1 MIAYTSFFTRLY
13 QFPFQRAVLQLS
25 GNSQSSK
32 NDRKCHKCRRVNY
45 KCAKNQSTCNYMLC
59 LWTTLIYQV
68 IFRLID
74 CKPETFYIVL
84 VLKGAWLQHLRPTDL
99 YCSRKP
105 IFLIY
110 RIQFNSEEQWTKA
123 LKYMLTNL
131 KWGLAW
137 VSSQFANKWQLGVV
151 TSIPTFIYLLNT
163 VKNSHLI
170 MIKNCDTLCV
180 CHVLIKE
187 RLCFSCIVSM
197 ILYLKKEINILI
209 PLFSNWLTDQLHMC
223 TVLYKP

>member
-1 MIAYTSFFTRLY
+1 MNDFD
-13 QFPFQRAVLQLS
+13 LS
-25 GNSQSSK
+25 SNIQT
-32 NDRKCHKCRRVNY
+32 Y
-45 KCAKNQSTCNYMLC
+45 
-59 LWTTLIYQV
+59 
-68 IFRLID
+68 
-74 CKPETFYIVL
+74 
-84 VLKGAWLQHLRPTDL
+84 WLQTRNLLHCTCFKRGVAAAFKTHWFIML
-99 YCSRKP
+99 KKAN
-105 IFLIY
+105 FLIY